1 MELIELKEISRIKLT
16 LEGTNNILDI
26 AEERT
31 SKLEKTEI
39 EITQNKVD

>member
-1 MELIELKEISRIKLT
+1 MELTELKEISRIKLT

-31 SKLEKTEI
+31 RKLEKTEI